1 MDTPITRVDL
11 VEGLVYAEHGKRG
24 GIPLI
29 VDCHYGVADVLRYLG
44 GAMSRDEIRD
54 LTGLADE
61 QLRDIVQWAASVV
74 NDNGVPKPAHITGV
88 LRRRGQTLADVWR
101 KMGQQPHDHPHYKV
115 TTRLA
120 DVAPELVTAIE
131 QIAVY
136 V

>member
-1 MDTPITRVDL
+1 MSRIVLLD
-11 VEGLVYAEHGKRG
+11 GLVYADPNHRS
-24 GIPLI
+24 GIPCI
-29 VDCHYGVADVLRYLG
+29 EGSRYSVADVLGYLAG
-44 GAMSRDEIRD
+44 TMSREEICDIAGVGEAD
-54 LTGLADE
+54 LRE
-61 QLRDIVQWAASVV
+61 IVRWAGQVV

-101 KMGQQPHDHPHYKV
+101 KMGQQPHTHPHYKV